1 MATVAELW
9 GEPEVKPKGGSSD
22 VISPKQK
29 SFSTYKNGIVI
40 NEQTAPQQPQG
51 STIADLWESTP
62 AATPA
67 QLKEQSGSIVGD
79 AIKKGFESRLQIRDA
94 VLGAGEAGLTA
105 LTGAVAAPLAAA
117 TGVVSAVRSGKYGTK
132 EGVQAGE
139 AQAKNLMG
147 QMTYQPRTEKGQEY
161 VQNLQQAFEASK
173 LPPAGVPE
181 AAGLASTIGPATS
194 KTMNAPSELKA
205 SFKNLKAELPTVRVE
220 RTGKPSAMQS
230 GGAAAATNQAMLDE
244 AIGRA
249 SPDLAAELKSMKP
262 EQVNKAALEN
272 QIVADTLPVPVRLTK
287 GQATQ
292 DPTLI
297 SFERNE
303 RGMKEKM
310 SQHFNEQNKALQE
323 NANLIK
329 QKTSEG
335 TFETDYVANSE
346 RAIESFKEINNLRQA
361 EIKSAYDALD
371 QLGAGKIEVDSRV
384 FGENAMK
391 ALTANEDID
400 FLPPVIKSKIES
412 YQDGK
417 AMNFAQYENLRTQI
431 ARETRKAQRADDG
444 NAVHALTLA
453 RSELEKLPL
462 LNETADAKIVADKAR
477 SLAKAEFDLLDKRK
491 DTYNSV
497 YADIVNGGA
506 DTKDFIPKV
515 VLRSKNADFTK
526 AMDLLQDNPDAIKQ
540 LRAGTLDYIIRES
553 TDKSGNFLTGKFTQM
568 VNNLD
573 VNKKLTTL
581 FGEDAQQIKDLAKT
595 GQLIEARPR
604 GSFVNES
611 NTSVANMAS
620 NYAKGAAETGVNIA
634 AKGLPIGTIG
644 RQFLERRAA
653 NKQVAETL
661 KPGAGVKL
669 SDIPRIE
676 LTGMAN
682 KEK

>member
-1 MATVAELW
+1 MATVADLW
-9 GEPEVKPKGGSSD
+9 GEPEVKPKGGASD
-22 VISPKQK
+22 IISPKQK
-29 SFSTYKNGIVI
+29 SFSTYKNGIEI
-40 NEQTAPQQPQG
+40 NEQIPEQPQG
-51 STIADLWESTP
+51 ATIADLWESTP

-67 QLKEQSGSIVGD
+67 QLKQQSGNIVGE
-79 AIKKGFESRLQIRDA
+79 AIRKGFETRKQLGEAAI
-94 VLGAGEAGLTA
+94 GAGETALTA

-117 TGVVSAVRSGKYGTK
+117 TGVVAAARSGKFGTK

-139 AQAKNLMG
+139 EQAKNLMG
-147 QMTYQPRTEKGQEY
+147 QMTYQPRTAKGQEY
-161 VQNLQQAFEASK
+161 IQGLQQAFEASK
-173 LPPAGVPE
+173 LPPVGVPE
-181 AAGLASTIGPATS
+181 VAGFAPLAAPAT
-194 KTMNAPSELKA
+194 KQAMGAPAQMKAGFQKLK
-205 SFKNLKAELPTVRVE
+205 SELPTVRVE
-220 RTGKPSAMQS
+220 RGQPSSMQS

-249 SPDLAAELKSMKP
+249 TPELAAELKAMKP

-292 DPTLI
+292 DPSLI

-303 RGMKEKM
+303 RGMKEKL

-329 QKTSEG
+329 QKTAEG
-335 TFETDYVANSE
+335 TFETDYVANAE

-371 QLGAGKIEVDSRV
+371 QLGAGKIEVDSKA

-400 FLPPVIKSKIES
+400 FLPPVIKGKIES
-412 YQDGK
+412 YQGGK
-417 AMNFAQYENLRTQI
+417 PMNFAQYENLRTQI

-462 LNETADAKIVADKAR
+462 LNETAEAKVVADKAR

-526 AMDLLQDNPDAIKQ
+526 AIDLLKDNPDAIKQ

-553 TDKSGNFLTGKFTQM
+553 TDASGNFKTGKFTQM

-581 FGEDAQQIKDLAKT
+581 FGEDSQLIKDLAKT

-620 NYAKGAAETGVNIA
+620 NYAKGAAEVGVNVA
-634 AKGLPIGTIG
+634 AKGLPIGTMG

-669 SDIPRIE
+669 SEIPRIE

>member
-1 MATVAELW
+1 MSTVADLW
-9 GEPEVKPKGGSSD
+9 DTPEVKPKGGASD
-22 VISPKQK
+22 ISPKQK
-29 SFSTYKNGIVI
+29 SFSTYKNGIEI
-40 NEQTAPQQPQG
+40 NEQAAPQQPQG

-67 QLKEQSGSIVGD
+67 QLKQQSGSIVGD
-79 AIKKGFESRLQIRDA
+79 AIKTGFEMRKQLQ
-94 VLGAGEAGLTA
+94 GAGEVGLTA

-117 TGVVSAVRSGKYGTK
+117 TGVIAAARSGKFGTK
-132 EGVQAGE
+132 EGVKAGE
-139 AQAKNLMG
+139 EQAKNLMG

-161 VQNLQQAFEASK
+161 AQDLQRAFEASK
-173 LPPAGVPE
+173 LPPVGVPE
-181 AAGLASTIGPATS
+181 TLGFAPLAGPATQQAIG
-194 KTMNAPSELKA
+194 APSQLKA
-205 SFKNLKAELPTVRVE
+205 GFQKLKAELPTVRVE
-220 RTGKPSAMQS
+220 RGQPSAMQS

-244 AIGRA
+244 AISRA
-249 SPDLAAELKSMKP
+249 TPELAAELKAMKP

-272 QIVADTLPVPVRLTK
+272 QIVADTLPIPVRLTK

-292 DPTLI
+292 DPTMI

-303 RGMKEKM
+303 RGMKEKL

-329 QKTSEG
+329 QKTAEG
-335 TFETDYVANSE
+335 TFETDYVANAE
-346 RAIESFKEINNLRQA
+346 RAIESFKEINTARQA

-371 QLGAGKIEVDSRV
+371 QLGAGKIEVDSKA

-417 AMNFAQYENLRTQI
+417 PMNFAQYENLRTQI

-444 NAVHALTLA
+444 NAVHSLTLA

-462 LNETADAKIVADKAR
+462 LNETAEAKVVADKAR
-477 SLAKAEFDLLDKRK
+477 SLAKSEFDLLDKRK

-497 YADIVNGGA
+497 YADIVNGSA

-515 VLRSKNADFTK
+515 VLRSKNADFSK
-526 AMDLLQDNPDAIKQ
+526 AMDLLKDNPDAIKQ

-581 FGEDAQQIKDLAKT
+581 FGEDSQQIKDLAKT

-620 NYAKGAAETGVNIA
+620 NYAKGAAEVGVNVA
-634 AKGLPIGTIG
+634 AKGLPIGTMG
-644 RQFLERRAA
+644 RQYLEKRAA

-669 SDIPRIE
+669 SEIPRIE
-676 LTGMAN
+676 LTGMAK

>member
-1 MATVAELW
+1 MDELGQLIL
-9 GEPEVKPKGGSSD
+9 GERPKSQEADRSS
-22 VISPKQK
+22 VIAPKK
-29 SFSTYKNGIVI
+29 SAMSGRNPNLQPQPDMPDELGQLILGVNPT
-40 NEQTAPQQPQG
+40 QQAQQQSQQQPQG
-51 STIADLWESTP
+51 LLPSALKNLFEAKKQAPAFAASAMDVVAGLPSAVAGTVGYGAGRLFGLSPEEAISASQKVAGKLAEPVGRLTGTAGTKQYEQALPTQAMQKFGEIVQSNVVEPIAKTTGADVTDVGQGVNAAMMALP
-62 AATPA
+62 AA
-67 QLKEQSGSIVGD
+67 V
-79 AIKKGFESRLQIRDA
+79 R
-94 VLGAGEAGLTA
+94 
-105 LTGAVAAPLAAA
+105 PLAKGYAA
-117 TGVVSAVRSGKYGTK
+117 A
-132 EGVQAGE
+132 
-139 AQAKNLMG
+139 
-147 QMTYQPRTEKGQEY
+147 
-161 VQNLQQAFEASK
+161 
-173 LPPAGVPE
+173 
-181 AAGLASTIGPATS
+181 
-194 KTMNAPSELKA
+194 
-205 SFKNLKAELPTVRVE
+205 KAELPTVRIE
-220 RTGKPSAMQS
+220 RVGQPNAIQS
-230 GGAAAATNQAMLDE
+230 GGAAAATDQAMLNE

-249 SPDLAAELKSMKP
+249 SPELAAELKALKP
-262 EQVNKAALEN
+262 EQINKAALDN

-292 DPTLI
+292 DPSLI

-303 RGMKEKM
+303 RGMKEKL

-335 TFETDYVANSE
+335 TFETDYVANAE
-346 RAIESFKEINNLRQA
+346 RAIESFKEINTARQA

-371 QLGAGKIEVDSRV
+371 QLGAGKIEVDSKA

-400 FLPPVIKSKIES
+400 FLPPVIKGKIES
-412 YQDGK
+412 YQGGK
-417 AMNFAQYENLRTQI
+417 PMNFAQYENLRTQI

-462 LNETADAKIVADKAR
+462 LNETAEAKVVADKAR
-477 SLAKAEFDLLDKRK
+477 SLAKSEFDLLDKRK

-497 YADIVNGGA
+497 YADIVNGSA

-515 VLRSKNADFTK
+515 VLRSKNADFSK
-526 AMDLLQDNPDAIKQ
+526 AMDLLKDNPDAIKQ

-553 TDKSGNFLTGKFTQM
+553 TDASGNFKTGKFTQM

-581 FGEDAQQIKDLAKT
+581 FGEDSQIIKDLAKT
-595 GQLIEARPR
+595 GQLIESRPR

-620 NYAKGAAETGVNIA
+620 QYAKGAAEAGVNVA
-634 AKGLPIGTIG
+634 AKGLPIGTMG

-661 KPGAGVKL
+661 KPGAGVKI
-669 SDIPRIE
+669 SDI
-676 LTGMAN
+676 G
-682 KEK
+682 KD

>member
-1 MATVAELW
+1 MGTLAELW
-9 GEPEVKPKGGSSD
+9 DEPAAKPAASND
-22 VISPKQK
+22 VAPKRNAL
-29 SFSTYKNGIVI
+29 STYKPG
-40 NEQTAPQQPQG
+40 TAFGEPQQTQTG
-51 STIADLWESTP
+51 ATMADLWD
-62 AATPA
+62 ATPA
-67 QLKEQSGSIVGD
+67 SSIEKNKGGVVTNAFKTALELKQAAPGFAASALDVIAGAPSAIAGTVGY
-79 AIKKGFESRLQIRDA
+79 
-94 VLGAGEAGLTA
+94 GAGRLFGLSPEEATAASQKVAGKLAEPVGRLTNTAQTQAYQQALPTQVMQYIGQNVNEGAESIAKKFGLPVQDVQQGINAAMMA
-105 LTGAVAAPLAAA
+105 LPAAARPLAKGYAA
-117 TGVVSAVRSGKYGTK
+117 A
-132 EGVQAGE
+132 
-139 AQAKNLMG
+139 
-147 QMTYQPRTEKGQEY
+147 
-161 VQNLQQAFEASK
+161 
-173 LPPAGVPE
+173 
-181 AAGLASTIGPATS
+181 
-194 KTMNAPSELKA
+194 
-205 SFKNLKAELPTVRVE
+205 KAELPTIRIE
-220 RTGKPSAMQS
+220 RTGQPSAMQS
-230 GGAAAATNQAMLDE
+230 GGAAAVTNQEMLNE

-249 SPDLAAELKSMKP
+249 SPELAAELKMMKP

-272 QIVADTLPVPVRLTK
+272 QIVADTLPIPVRLTK
-287 GQATQ
+287 GQALQ
-292 DPTLI
+292 DPSLI

-303 RGMKEKM
+303 RGMKEKL

-335 TFETDYVANSE
+335 TFETDYVANAE
-346 RAIESFKEINNLRQA
+346 RAIESFKEINNARQA

-371 QLGAGKIEVDSRV
+371 KLGAGKIEVDSKA

-400 FLPPVIKSKIES
+400 FLPSVIKGKIES
-412 YQDGK
+412 YQGGK
-417 AMNFAQYENLRTQI
+417 PMNFAQYENLRTQI

-462 LNETADAKIVADKAR
+462 LNETADAKVVADKAR
-477 SLAKAEFDLLDKRK
+477 SLAKSEFDLLDKRK

-526 AMDLLQDNPDAIKQ
+526 AIDLLKDNPDAIKQ

-553 TDKSGNFLTGKFTQM
+553 TDASGNFKTGKFTQM
-568 VNNLD
+568 INNLD

-581 FGEDAQQIKDLAKT
+581 FGEDSQVIKDLAKT

-620 NYAKGAAETGVNIA
+620 KYAKGAAEQGLNVA
-634 AKGLPIGTIG
+634 AKGLPIGTMG
-644 RQFLERRAA
+644 RQFLEKRAA
-653 NKQVAETL
+653 AKQVKETL
-661 KPGAGVKL
+661 KPGAGVSLK
-669 SDIPRIE
+669 DI
-676 LTGMAN
+676 G
-682 KEK
+682 KE

>member
-1 MATVAELW
+1 MATVADLW
-9 GEPEVKPKGGSSD
+9 GEPEVKPKGGASD
-22 VISPKQK
+22 IISPKQK
-29 SFSTYKNGIVI
+29 SFSTYKNGIEI
-40 NEQTAPQQPQG
+40 NEQAAPQQPQG
-51 STIADLWESTP
+51 ATIADLWEATP

-67 QLKEQSGSIVGD
+67 QLKEQSGNIVGE
-79 AIKKGFESRLQIRDA
+79 AIKKGFETRKQLGEA
-94 VLGAGEAGLTA
+94 ALGAGETALTA

-117 TGVVSAVRSGKYGTK
+117 TGVVAAARSGKFGTK

-139 AQAKNLMG
+139 EQAKNLMG
-147 QMTYQPRTEKGQEY
+147 QMTYQPRTAKGQEY
-161 VQNLQQAFEASK
+161 IQGLQQAFEASK
-173 LPPAGVPE
+173 LPPVGVPE
-181 AAGLASTIGPATS
+181 AAGLASVVGPAT
-194 KTMNAPSELKA
+194 KQAMNAPSELKA
-205 SFKNLKAELPTVRVE
+205 GFQKLKAELPTVRVE
-220 RTGKPSAMQS
+220 RGQPSSMQS
-230 GGAAAATNQAMLDE
+230 GGAAVATNQAMLDE

-249 SPDLAAELKSMKP
+249 TPELAAELKAMKP

-292 DPTLI
+292 DPTMI

-303 RGMKEKM
+303 RGMKEKL

-335 TFETDYVANSE
+335 TFETDYVANAE
-346 RAIESFKEINNLRQA
+346 RAIESFKEINNARQA

-371 QLGAGKIEVDSRV
+371 QLGAGKIEVDSKV

-400 FLPPVIKSKIES
+400 FLPPVIKGKIES
-412 YQDGK
+412 YQGGK
-417 AMNFAQYENLRTQI
+417 PMNFAQYENLRTQI

-462 LNETADAKIVADKAR
+462 LNETAEAKVVADKAR
-477 SLAKAEFDLLDKRK
+477 SLAKSEFDLLDKRK

-526 AMDLLQDNPDAIKQ
+526 AMDLLKDNPDAIKQ

-553 TDKSGNFLTGKFTQM
+553 TDASGNFKTGKFTQM

-611 NTSVANMAS
+611 NTSVSQMAS
-620 NYAKGAAETGVNIA
+620 KYAKGAAEAGVNVA

-669 SDIPRIE
+669 SEIPRVE

>member
-1 MATVAELW
+1 MATVADLW
-9 GEPEVKPKGGSSD
+9 GEPEVKPKGGASD
-22 VISPKQK
+22 IISPKQK
-29 SFSTYKNGIVI
+29 SFSTYKNGIEI
-40 NEQTAPQQPQG
+40 NEPMAQQPQG
-51 STIADLWESTP
+51 ATIADLWESTP
-62 AATPA
+62 ASTPA
-67 QLKEQSGSIVGD
+67 QLKKESGSIVGD
-79 AIKKGFESRLQIRDA
+79 AIKKGFETRKQL
-94 VLGAGEAGLTA
+94 GEAALGVGETALTA
-105 LTGAVAAPLAAA
+105 LTGAAAAPLAAA
-117 TGVVSAVRSGKYGTK
+117 TGLVSAVRSGKYGTK

-139 AQAKNLMG
+139 EQARNLMG
-147 QMTYQPRTEKGQEY
+147 QMTYQPRTAKGQEY
-161 VQNLQQAFEASK
+161 VQGLQQAFEASK
-173 LPPAGVPE
+173 LPPVGVPE
-181 AAGLASTIGPATS
+181 AAGLASVAGPATQQAIG
-194 KTMNAPSELKA
+194 APGQLKA
-205 SFKNLKAELPTVRVE
+205 GFQKLKAELPTVRVE
-220 RTGKPSAMQS
+220 HAGEPSAMKS

-244 AIGRA
+244 AISRA
-249 SPDLAAELKSMKP
+249 SPDLAAELKAMKP
-262 EQVNKAALEN
+262 EQVNKTALEN

-292 DPTLI
+292 DPSLI

-303 RGMKEKM
+303 RGMKEKL

-329 QKTSEG
+329 QKTAEG
-335 TFETDYVANSE
+335 TFETDYVANAE

-371 QLGAGKIEVDSRV
+371 QLGAGKIEVDSKA

-412 YQDGK
+412 YQGGK

-462 LNETADAKIVADKAR
+462 LNETAEAKVVADKAR
-477 SLAKAEFDLLDKRK
+477 SLAKSEFDLLDKRK

-515 VLRSKNADFTK
+515 VLRSKNTDFTK
-526 AMDLLQDNPDAIKQ
+526 AMDLLKDNPDAIKQ

-553 TDKSGNFLTGKFTQM
+553 TDASGNFKTGKFTQM

-620 NYAKGAAETGVNIA
+620 KYAKGAAEAGVNVA

-644 RQFLERRAA
+644 RQFLEKRAA

-661 KPGAGVKL
+661 KPGAGVKI
-669 SDIPRIE
+669 SNIGKD
-676 LTGMAN
+676 
-682 KEK
+682 

>member
-1 MATVAELW
+1 MAYETDPDVAAFL
-9 GEPEVKPKGGSSD
+9 GGSSQKSVKREPTFEEIKAHKKSYSGVNSQIQPDSDTNYETDPDITAFLTTPIVKAGKEAGVVDKAIKTAFELKQAAPGFAASALD
-22 VISPKQK
+22 VIA
-29 SFSTYKNGIVI
+29 G
-40 NEQTAPQQPQG
+40 A
-51 STIADLWESTP
+51 P
-62 AATPA
+62 AAIAGT
-67 QLKEQSGSIVGD
+67 VGY
-79 AIKKGFESRLQIRDA
+79 
-94 VLGAGEAGLTA
+94 GAGRLFGLSPSEATA
-105 LTGAVAAPLAAA
+105 ASQKVAGKLAEPVGRMTGTAQTQGYQQSLPTQAMQKAGEIIQSNVVEPIAKRTGADVTDVGQGVNAAMMALPAAARPLAKGYAA
-117 TGVVSAVRSGKYGTK
+117 A
-132 EGVQAGE
+132 
-139 AQAKNLMG
+139 
-147 QMTYQPRTEKGQEY
+147 
-161 VQNLQQAFEASK
+161 
-173 LPPAGVPE
+173 
-181 AAGLASTIGPATS
+181 
-194 KTMNAPSELKA
+194 
-205 SFKNLKAELPTVRVE
+205 KAELPTVRIE
-220 RTGKPSAMQS
+220 RVGQPNAIQS
-230 GGAAAATNQAMLDE
+230 GGAAAATDQAMLNE

-249 SPDLAAELKSMKP
+249 SPELAAELKALKP
-262 EQVNKAALEN
+262 EQINKAALEN

-292 DPTLI
+292 DPSLI

-303 RGMKEKM
+303 RGMKEKL

-335 TFETDYVANSE
+335 TFETDYVANAE
-346 RAIESFKEINNLRQA
+346 RAIESFKEINTARQA

-371 QLGAGKIEVDSRV
+371 QLGAGKIEVDSKA

-400 FLPPVIKSKIES
+400 FLPPVIKGKIES
-412 YQDGK
+412 YQGGK
-417 AMNFAQYENLRTQI
+417 PMNFAQYENLRTQI

-462 LNETADAKIVADKAR
+462 LNETAEAKIVADKAR
-477 SLAKAEFDLLDKRK
+477 SLAKSEFDLLDKRK

-497 YADIVNGGA
+497 YADIVNGSA

-515 VLRSKNADFTK
+515 VLRSKNADFSK
-526 AMDLLQDNPDAIKQ
+526 AMDLLKDNPDAIKQ

-553 TDKSGNFLTGKFTQM
+553 TDASGNFKTGKFTQM

-581 FGEDAQQIKDLAKT
+581 FGEDSQIIKDLAKT
-595 GQLIEARPR
+595 GQLIESRPR

-620 NYAKGAAETGVNIA
+620 QYAKGAAEAGVNVA
-634 AKGLPIGTIG
+634 AKGLPIGTMG

-661 KPGAGVKL
+661 KPGAGVKI
-669 SDIPRIE
+669 SDI
-676 LTGMAN
+676 G
-682 KEK
+682 KD

>member
-1 MATVAELW
+1 MATVADLW
-9 GEPEVKPKGGSSD
+9 GEPEVKPKGGTSN
-22 VISPKQK
+22 VIAPKQK
-29 SFSTYKNGIVI
+29 SFSTYKNGIEI
-40 NEQTAPQQPQG
+40 NEQIPEQPQG
-51 STIADLWESTP
+51 ATIADLWESTP

-67 QLKEQSGSIVGD
+67 QLKQQSGNIVGE
-79 AIKKGFESRLQIRDA
+79 AIRKGFETRKQLGEAAI
-94 VLGAGEAGLTA
+94 GAGETALTA

-117 TGVVSAVRSGKYGTK
+117 TGVVAAARSGKFGTK

-139 AQAKNLMG
+139 EQAKNLMG
-147 QMTYQPRTEKGQEY
+147 QMTYQPRTAKGQEY
-161 VQNLQQAFEASK
+161 IQGLQQAFEASK
-173 LPPAGVPE
+173 LPPVGVPE
-181 AAGLASTIGPATS
+181 VAGFAPLAAPAT
-194 KTMNAPSELKA
+194 KQAMGAPAQMKAGFQKLK
-205 SFKNLKAELPTVRVE
+205 SELPTVRVE
-220 RTGKPSAMQS
+220 RGQPSSMQS

-249 SPDLAAELKSMKP
+249 TPELAAELKAMKP

-292 DPTLI
+292 DPSLI

-303 RGMKEKM
+303 RGMKEKL

-329 QKTSEG
+329 QKTAEG
-335 TFETDYVANSE
+335 TFETDYVANAE

-371 QLGAGKIEVDSRV
+371 QLGAGKIEVDSKA

-400 FLPPVIKSKIES
+400 FLPPVIKGKIES
-412 YQDGK
+412 YQGGK
-417 AMNFAQYENLRTQI
+417 PMNFAQYENLRTQI

-462 LNETADAKIVADKAR
+462 LNETAEAKVVADKAR

-526 AMDLLQDNPDAIKQ
+526 AIDLLKDNPDAIKQ

-553 TDKSGNFLTGKFTQM
+553 TDASGNFKTGKFTQM

-581 FGEDAQQIKDLAKT
+581 FGEDSQLIKDLAKT

-620 NYAKGAAETGVNIA
+620 NYAKGAAEVGVNVA
-634 AKGLPIGTIG
+634 AKGLPIGTMG

-669 SDIPRIE
+669 SEIPRIE

>member
-1 MATVAELW
+1 MATVADLW
-9 GEPEVKPKGGSSD
+9 GEPEVKPKGGASN
-22 VISPKQK
+22 VIAPKQK
-29 SFSTYKNGIVI
+29 SFSTYKNGIEI
-40 NEQTAPQQPQG
+40 NEQIPEQPQG
-51 STIADLWESTP
+51 ATIADLWESTP

-67 QLKEQSGSIVGD
+67 QLKQQSGNIVGE
-79 AIKKGFESRLQIRDA
+79 AIRKGFETRKQLGEAAI
-94 VLGAGEAGLTA
+94 GAGETALTA

-117 TGVVSAVRSGKYGTK
+117 TGVVAAARSGKFGTK

-139 AQAKNLMG
+139 EQAKNLMG
-147 QMTYQPRTEKGQEY
+147 QMTYQPRTAKGQEY
-161 VQNLQQAFEASK
+161 IQGLQQAFEASK
-173 LPPAGVPE
+173 LPPVGVPE
-181 AAGLASTIGPATS
+181 VAGFAPLAAPATQQA
-194 KTMNAPSELKA
+194 MGAPAQMKAGFQKLK
-205 SFKNLKAELPTVRVE
+205 SELPTVRVE
-220 RTGKPSAMQS
+220 RGQPSSMQS

-244 AIGRA
+244 AINRA
-249 SPDLAAELKSMKP
+249 TPELAAELKAMKP

-292 DPTLI
+292 DPSLI

-303 RGMKEKM
+303 RGMKEKL

-329 QKTSEG
+329 QKTAEG
-335 TFETDYVANSE
+335 TFETDYVANAE

-371 QLGAGKIEVDSRV
+371 QLGAGKIEVDSKA

-400 FLPPVIKSKIES
+400 FLPPVIKGKIES
-412 YQDGK
+412 YQGGK
-417 AMNFAQYENLRTQI
+417 PMNFAQYENLRTQI

-462 LNETADAKIVADKAR
+462 LNETAEAKVVADKAR
-477 SLAKAEFDLLDKRK
+477 SLAKSEFDLLDKRK

-526 AMDLLQDNPDAIKQ
+526 AMDLLKDNPDAIKQ

-553 TDKSGNFLTGKFTQM
+553 TDASGNFKTGKFTQM

-620 NYAKGAAETGVNIA
+620 KYAKGAAEAGVNVA
-634 AKGLPIGTIG
+634 AKGLPIGTMG

-661 KPGAGVKL
+661 KPGAGVKI
-669 SDIPRIE
+669 SDI
-676 LTGMAN
+676 G

>member
-1 MATVAELW
+1 MATVADLW
-9 GEPEVKPKGGSSD
+9 GEPEVKPKSGTFD
-22 VISPKQK
+22 VIAPKQK
-29 SFSTYKNGIVI
+29 FFSTYKNGIEI
-40 NEQTAPQQPQG
+40 NEQAAPQQPQG
-51 STIADLWESTP
+51 ATIADLWEATP

-67 QLKEQSGSIVGD
+67 QLKQQSGSIVGD
-79 AIKKGFESRLQIRDA
+79 AIKAGFEMRQKLQ
-94 VLGAGEAGLTA
+94 GAGEVGLTA

-117 TGVVSAVRSGKYGTK
+117 TGLVSAVRSGKFGTQ
-132 EGVQAGE
+132 EGVRAGE
-139 AQAKNLMG
+139 EQAANLMG

-161 VQNLQQAFEASK
+161 IQGLQKAFEASK
-173 LPPAGVPE
+173 LPPVGVPE
-181 AAGLASTIGPATS
+181 AAGLASVVGPATQQA
-194 KTMNAPSELKA
+194 MGAPSQLKA
-205 SFKNLKAELPTVRVE
+205 GLQKLKAELPTVRVE
-220 RTGKPSAMQS
+220 RAGQPSAMQS

-249 SPDLAAELKSMKP
+249 TPELAAELKAMKP
-262 EQVNKAALEN
+262 EQVNKSALEN

-292 DPTLI
+292 DPSLI

-303 RGMKEKM
+303 RGMKEKL

-329 QKTSEG
+329 QKTAEG
-335 TFETDYVANSE
+335 TFETDYVANAE

-371 QLGAGKIEVDSRV
+371 KLGAGKIEVDSKA

-400 FLPPVIKSKIES
+400 FLPPVIKGKIES
-412 YQDGK
+412 YQGGK
-417 AMNFAQYENLRTQI
+417 PMNFAQYENLRTQI

-462 LNETADAKIVADKAR
+462 LNETSEAKVVADKAR
-477 SLAKAEFDLLDKRK
+477 SLAKSEFDLLDKRK

-515 VLRSKNADFTK
+515 VLRSKNTDFTK
-526 AMDLLQDNPDAIKQ
+526 AMDLLKDNPDAIKQ

-553 TDKSGNFLTGKFTQM
+553 TDASGNFKTGKFTQM

-620 NYAKGAAETGVNIA
+620 KYAKGAAEAGVNVA
-634 AKGLPIGTIG
+634 AKGLPVGTIG

-661 KPGAGVKL
+661 KPGAGVKI
-669 SDIPRIE
+669 SDI
-676 LTGMAN
+676 G